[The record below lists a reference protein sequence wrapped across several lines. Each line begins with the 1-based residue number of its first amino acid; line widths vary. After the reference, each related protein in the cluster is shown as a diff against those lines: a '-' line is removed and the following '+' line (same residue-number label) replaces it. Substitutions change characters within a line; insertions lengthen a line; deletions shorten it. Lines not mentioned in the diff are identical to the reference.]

1 MATPTSTPRP
11 HAAPSRPTP
20 RSTTAVHTPTPM
32 SSVTSPPAPGSTPAT
47 LRSVASPA
55 YLRSNFAKASPLS
68 HTLGA
73 NSGGFSMS
81 RVPTGASQTGST
93 GSNAA
98 LDAHVA
104 LMEKTGL
111 TPAGMGMGMGTGMS
125 PLGAGQAG
133 TSGALNGLGIVGVR
147 DQDEER
153 RKKVEEIVALV
164 GTRWGRVCQEG
175 LERAAKRVGL
185 ECLWEEGR
193 GGKRMLSIAG
203 NGVLVD
209 VEFNLEEVKNVTLE
223 FSNSGAEVGKSS
235 GDGADILKK
244 DLAAK
249 EEVGY
254 VMLDA
259 FVGNL
264 ERLARMDKLSEG
276 GVDCFDA
283 VEGIRAALQTV
294 FDLEVGKAR
303 ESKGPDARKE
313 AIDREVLCRGSG
325 RPKMHTRGRVGLALQ
340 YWMERHLLLP
350 TTPEQGAMD
359 IDTDTPSATEEEP
372 TIHSLIIET
381 EGSSSSLY
389 PSIRIPDSW
398 LGSPLEKP
406 ASTED
411 DPFLKHTSSLNWQ
424 EPPPTYLAPDKPPEN
439 TTTSTDLHT
448 PNVRFIARFE
458 PPLVVPLQVAAD
470 IHLAL
475 NAPLTQESIQ
485 PTTYESLLFA
495 DVPVPQ
501 TQTQAQ
507 SSQRAV
513 TKKINSYDASGA
525 AKEHTHRYTLF
536 TLQPD
541 YGRTL
546 DSLPFSHPRQLIA
559 ILPQLRQWALVG
571 SILRRSFAP
580 DPDSP
585 SFSTDKDDE
594 SQHLNGSDPDT
605 LIHDSEMTVDE
616 ELAALLADDD
626 EPPIPIANGAG
637 ARDKVLPIDITLS
650 TTSSP
655 PRISVVWPQ
664 GRELRS
670 VDFGIGPGG
679 VVEVLADEEG
689 QGEVLGIAEEVGVL
703 VEWLCR
709 H

>member
-1 MATPTSTPRP
+1 
-11 HAAPSRPTP
+11 
-20 RSTTAVHTPTPM
+20 
-32 SSVTSPPAPGSTPAT
+32 
-47 LRSVASPA
+47 
-55 YLRSNFAKASPLS
+55 
-68 HTLGA
+68 
-73 NSGGFSMS
+73 MS
-81 RVPTGASQTGST
+81 RVPTGASQSGST
-93 GSNAA
+93 GSNGA

-133 TSGALNGLGIVGVR
+133 TSGALNGLGIVGIR
-147 DQDEER
+147 DQEEER

-185 ECLWEEGR
+185 ECLWQEGR

-223 FSNSGAEVGKSS
+223 FANSGAEVGKSS
-235 GDGADILKK
+235 GNGAEILKK
-244 DLAAK
+244 DLTG
-249 EEVGY
+249 EEEGGY
-254 VMLDA
+254 VILDA

-264 ERLARMDKLSEG
+264 ERLARMDKLSDG

-283 VEGIRAALQTV
+283 VDRIRAALQTV
-294 FDLEVGKAR
+294 FDLEAGKAR
-303 ESKGPDARKE
+303 DSKGPDASKE
-313 AIDREVLCRGSG
+313 AVDREVLCRGSG

-350 TTPEQGAMD
+350 PTPEQEAMD

-372 TIHSLIIET
+372 TIYSLIVET
-381 EGSSSSLY
+381 EASSSSLY
-389 PSIRIPDSW
+389 PPIRISDSW

-406 ASTED
+406 ASTEY

-439 TTTSTDLHT
+439 TSTTTDLHT
-448 PNVRFIARFE
+448 PNVRFVARFE

-470 IHLAL
+470 IHQAL

-495 DVPVPQ
+495 DVPAPQ

-507 SSQRAV
+507 SSQRTV
-513 TKKINSYDASGA
+513 TKKITSYDASGT

-571 SILRRSFAP
+571 SLLRRSFAP
-580 DPDSP
+580 DPDPDSP
-585 SFSTDKDDE
+585 SPSDKDNNGN
-594 SQHLNGSDPDT
+594 QPLNGTDPDT

-616 ELAALLADDD
+616 ELAALLADDGHQ
-626 EPPIPIANGAG
+626 PSPSSSLPSANGGGG
-637 ARDKVLPIDITLS
+637 AKDKVLPIDTTLS
-650 TTSSP
+650 TTSTP
-655 PRISVVWPQ
+655 PRIGVVWPQ

-670 VDFGIGPGG
+670 VDFGVGAGG
-679 VVEVLADEEG
+679 VIEVLANEGEDAEGQG
-689 QGEVLGIAEEVGVL
+689 QGEVVRMVVGIAEEVGVL
-703 VEWLCR
+703 VEWLGR

>member
-1 MATPTSTPRP
+1 
-11 HAAPSRPTP
+11 
-20 RSTTAVHTPTPM
+20 
-32 SSVTSPPAPGSTPAT
+32 
-47 LRSVASPA
+47 
-55 YLRSNFAKASPLS
+55 
-68 HTLGA
+68 
-73 NSGGFSMS
+73 MS

-111 TPAGMGMGMGTGMS
+111 TPAGMGMGTGMS

-133 TSGALNGLGIVGVR
+133 TSGALNGLGIVAVR
-147 DQDEER
+147 DQEEER
-153 RKKVEEIVALV
+153 RRKVEEIVALV

-223 FSNSGAEVGKSS
+223 FANSGAEVGKSS

-244 DLAAK
+244 DLTGE

-276 GVDCFDA
+276 GVDSFDA
-283 VEGIRAALQTV
+283 VEGIRAALQRV
-294 FDLEVGKAR
+294 FDLEAGKTR
-303 ESKGPDARKE
+303 DSKGPDARKE
-313 AIDREVLCRGSG
+313 AIDQEVLCRGSG

-350 TTPEQGAMD
+350 KTPEQGAMD

-372 TIHSLIIET
+372 TIYSLIIET

-389 PSIRIPDSW
+389 PSIRISDSW
-398 LGSPLEKP
+398 LGFPLEKP
-406 ASTED
+406 ASTEY
-411 DPFLKHTSSLNWQ
+411 DPFLKQTSSLNWQ

-439 TTTSTDLHT
+439 TTTTTDLHT
-448 PNVRFIARFE
+448 ANVRFIARFE

-470 IHLAL
+470 IHHTL

-495 DVPVPQ
+495 DVPAPQ

-513 TKKINSYDASGA
+513 TKKITSYDASGA
-525 AKEHTHRYTLF
+525 AKEHAHRYTLF

-571 SILRRSFAP
+571 SMLRRSFAP
-580 DPDSP
+580 DADAP
-585 SFSTDKDDE
+585 SSSLDE
-594 SQHLNGSDPDT
+594 NQHLNGPDPDT
-605 LIHDSEMTVDE
+605 LIRDSEMTVDE

-626 EPPIPIANGAG
+626 ESPPSSLPITNGGG

-655 PRISVVWPQ
+655 PRIGVVWPQ

-670 VDFGIGPGG
+670 IDFGVGAGG
-679 VVEVLADEEG
+679 VVEVLADEG
-689 QGEVLGIAEEVGVL
+689 GDPGGRGGVVGGVVGIAEEVGVL
-703 VEWLCR
+703 VEWLCK